1 MTLLTENIVAQ
12 AESTHRLNEEELVTL
27 LQDDSCND
35 IVFQAADRVRQKYMG
50 NAVHLRGL
58 IEFTN
63 ICRQNCCY
71 CGLRR
76 ENSKVDRYRLDE
88 DTIVSVAQ
96 KAQQYGYKTVVLQG
110 GEDPYYTVERMVYIL
125 KRIKALGVAITL
137 SLGER
142 SRDEYRAFK
151 EAGADRF
158 LLRIET
164 TDQAL
169 YEKLDPGMSWNNRI
183 RCLKDLK
190 ELGFEAGTGCLVG
203 LPGQSIQSLAR
214 DILFFK
220 EFNADMIGVGPFI
233 PNADTPLKDAPSAN
247 FWLSVKVMALT
258 RLLCGN
264 INIPATTAMETI
276 HPNGRIIALQAG
288 ANVVMPNVSD
298 GEYRKKYLLYPGKA
312 MVDMTPVE
320 SRDKIV
326 DKIVTIGR
334 TIGTDC
340 GFRPQNRL

>member
-1 MTLLTENIVAQ
+1 MNLLTENLVAQ
-12 AESTHRLNEEELVTL
+12 AESIHRLNEEELVTL

-35 IVFQAADRVRQKYMG
+35 MVFQAADRVRQKYMG

-142 SRDEYRAFK
+142 SREEYRAFK

-326 DKIVTIGR
+326 DKIVSIGR